1 MTKAIST
8 LERLLAVAVL
18 LGVLPLATPAQSSIA
33 MQKGQQQ
40 SVVAPVTDAFT
51 GMLARNLTARGFQV
65 SEGYMLFYD
74 KDACATYTYPALH
87 SCFGNNPVSPY
98 VIPVV
103 KAWPDEY
110 VGPTPVNAFGEV
122 RPGYTPVYRLDPR
135 DAVLIYGQMPP
146 PGKYMS
152 IVTYEWSQHG
162 RWKAKDYDQ
171 LGNTLNKP
179 PIQYVFFSTIP
190 PDDPKAERTWSFST
204 LGETVN
210 NVVMQLKSG
219 EDPFGKNRYFIITPS
234 ASTDK
239 AVRSVLQ
246 AQGVPDDDIFTEE
259 TPSRDEFGPIG
270 PLGMGKNA
278 IDFWGLFKYVPNE
291 QDAAQQWWDTFNGDN
306 PALRVMRVRAPASS
320 GPVQRYDLLTYDQ
333 RTAISEAYLADDLQ
347 NLVNAVCDRAET
359 TMGLRSADCTEPPP
373 ISSFMGDPI
382 QDHGWAGPYCRKL
395 NMWCGDQ
402 PDAGLFG
409 TGLLPLDSGQV
420 YAVVDTLATE
430 TGNATYVGLSVN
442 NAATYLAPTGVTDP
456 TLKGSADSYAATVA
470 NTDKFFVHY
479 FTRDCKKLEDAHLV
493 DREQDCTT
501 IDEDMVPKQG
511 ATDAMGDPTLFGMFV
526 AAIRDYIAP
535 GTKRGP
541 DTSQLLRPRILT
553 FRLPLL
559 APANMQPPN
568 RHLGQ

>member
-1 MTKAIST
+1 MTKAISA
-8 LERLLAVAVL
+8 LQHLSAVAAL
-18 LGVLPLATPAQSSIA
+18 LGVLPLAAPAQSGTA
-33 MQKGQQQ
+33 TQKGQQK
-40 SVVAPVTDAFT
+40 SVVAPVMAGFT
-51 GMLARNLTARGFQV
+51 RTLVHNLTARGFQI
-65 SEGYMLFYD
+65 SEGYALFYN
-74 KDACATYTYPALH
+74 KDACPNYTYPALH

-98 VIPVV
+98 VMPIV

-122 RPGYTPVYRLDPR
+122 RPGYTAVYRLDPR

-162 RWKAKDYDQ
+162 RWNAKDYDQ
-171 LGNTLNKP
+171 LASTPNKP
-179 PIQYVFFSTIP
+179 PLQGIFFSTIP
-190 PDDPKAERTWSFST
+190 PDDPKSERTWSFST
-204 LGETVN
+204 LGDTIN
-210 NVVMQLKSG
+210 NVVMERKSG

-239 AVRSVLQ
+239 AVRSILQ
-246 AQGVPDDDIFTEE
+246 AQGVSDDDIFTEE
-259 TPSRDEFGPIG
+259 IPSRDEFGPIG
-270 PLGMGKNA
+270 PLGTAKNA
-278 IDFWGLFKYVPNE
+278 IDFWGLFKYVPID
-291 QDAAQQWWDTFNGDN
+291 QDAAQQWWDTFIKGDD
-306 PALRVMRVRAPASS
+306 PALKVMRLRAPASL

-347 NLVNAVCDRAET
+347 KLDNAVCDRAGST
-359 TMGLRSADCTEPPP
+359 LGLRSADCTQPPP

-442 NAATYLAPTGVTDP
+442 NAATFLAPMGVTDP
-456 TLKGSADSYAATVA
+456 TLKGSAGSYATTVA

-479 FTRDCKKLEDAHLV
+479 FTRDCSKLVSAHLV

-501 IDEDMVPKQG
+501 IDPNMVPMQG
-511 ATDAMGDPTLFGMFV
+511 ATDAMGDPSLFGMFM

-553 FRLPLL
+553 FLQCCTNSLR
-559 APANMQPPN
+559 
-568 RHLGQ
+568 